1 MAMRLAA
8 AVRRGTTRRMSER
21 MRGVGPRTEIEPTA
35 IPRERIGT
43 ATELADAARQRARQM
58 AIQLGGLSEQA
69 RPHP

>member
-43 ATELADAARQRARQM
+43 ATELAPVKEPECRTAW
-58 AIQLGGLSEQA
+58 
-69 RPHP
+69 P